1 MLCAA
6 VVCCVLCAV
15 CCAVSVCCVLRCVLF
30 ASYRELYILRV
41 TYDYTTQV
49 SGRLLHIRVTA
60 WHLQGISYGGVRT
73 SLTDWLWPRIDTPD
87 WSSASLST
95 HKFNTGSL
103 YK

>member
-1 MLCAA
+1 MW
-6 VVCCVLCAV
+6 VW
-15 CCAVSVCCVLRCVLF
+15 F
-30 ASYRELYILRV
+30 IASYRELYILRV

-60 WHLQGISYGGVRT
+60 WHLQVISYGGVRT

-103 YK
+103 YR

>member
-1 MLCAA
+1 MI
-6 VVCCVLCAV
+6 
-15 CCAVSVCCVLRCVLF
+15 

-73 SLTDWLWPRIDTPD
+73 SLTDWRWPRIDTPD

-103 YK
+103 YR